1 MVDRRGP
8 HRQARNRQ
16 AADDSQKWIGGQQTS
31 EHEVENH
38 PHQRDDAQQPGIPV
52 DIVIDDGGIGIKVL
66 ENRALDELIPLLE
79 EAELHQHLALKHIAV
94 LHLHRIVALVDPRQD
109 LLYRQHHIPALG
121 VAPAE
126 IQQTIGAA
134 VVDAVIQ
141 GVLQLL
147 HLACAALNAQR
158 EILYFELKRVHQ
170 QLSDV
175 LDRLL
180 LQEGAKR
187 PLCGLLDNCVAPHLP
202 HPQGAGQHFI
212 AVEQLQH
219 DLVLS
224 SGHTVLGD
232 QLLHRGKKDTVR
244 AAPNPLFLPELSPV
258 HR

>member
-1 MVDRRGP
+1 M
-8 HRQARNRQ
+8 
-16 AADDSQKWIGGQQTS
+16 
-31 EHEVENH
+31 
-38 PHQRDDAQQPGIPV
+38 
-52 DIVIDDGGIGIKVL
+52 
-66 ENRALDELIPLLE
+66 
-79 EAELHQHLALKHIAV
+79 
-94 LHLHRIVALVDPRQD
+94 
-109 LLYRQHHIPALG
+109 
-121 VAPAE
+121 
-126 IQQTIGAA
+126 
-134 VVDAVIQ
+134 
-141 GVLQLL
+141 
-147 HLACAALNAQR
+147 
-158 EILYFELKRVHQ
+158 
-170 QLSDV
+170 SDV

-244 AAPNPLFLPELSPV
+244 AALNPLFLPELSPV